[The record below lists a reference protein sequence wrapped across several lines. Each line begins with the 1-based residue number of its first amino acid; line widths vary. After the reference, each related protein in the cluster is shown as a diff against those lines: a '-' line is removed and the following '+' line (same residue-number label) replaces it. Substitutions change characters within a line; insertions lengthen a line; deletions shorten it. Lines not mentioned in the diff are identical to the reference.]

1 MALGDREI
9 SRRQVR
15 QGGGR
20 GTGEDHVDGMF
31 GCTELFV
38 YQTPKTRPK
47 GYESL
52 KSYLETQD
60 CEVDLSPDVP
70 PELGRHE
77 AIRVTHRNGEPIPIA
92 AVKRVHSWAHGRNYL
107 HSFFRPMYR

>member
-1 MALGDREI
+1 MALGDHGI
-9 SRRQVR
+9 SRRHLR

-38 YQTPKTRPK
+38 YQTPNTRPK

-52 KSYLETQD
+52 KSYLESQD
-60 CEVDLSPDVP
+60 CQVSHSSDVP
-70 PELGRHE
+70 PELERHE
-77 AIRVTHRNGEPIPIA
+77 AIRITHRDGEPIPLP
-92 AVKRVHSWAHGRNYL
+92 AVKRVHSWAHRRNYL

>member
-9 SRRQVR
+9 PRRQVR

-20 GTGEDHVDGMF
+20 GTGEDHVDGMY

-38 YQTPKTRPK
+38 YLTPNTRPK

-52 KSYLETQD
+52 KSYLESQD
-60 CEVDLSPDVP
+60 CEVVAGAEAPA
-70 PELGRHE
+70 ELERHE
-77 AIRVTHRNGEPIPIA
+77 AIRITHGGRDPIPIA
-92 AVKRVHSWAHGRNYL
+92 AVKRVHSWAHRRNYL

>member
-9 SRRQVR
+9 PRRQVR

-20 GTGEDHVDGMF
+20 GTGEDHVDGMY

-38 YQTPKTRPK
+38 YLTPNTRPK

-52 KSYLETQD
+52 KSYLESQD
-60 CEVDLSPDVP
+60 CEVVAGAEAPA
-70 PELGRHE
+70 ELE
-77 AIRVTHRNGEPIPIA
+77 AARGHPYHPRRQGPHSHRSRKAGP
-92 AVKRVHSWAHGRNYL
+92 
-107 HSFFRPMYR
+107 